1 MSLIR
6 NSIWNLSGYVI
17 PTLITVPALGYLARV
32 LGPEMFGI
40 YTIAIA
46 IVGYAGIFDVGL
58 TRAIVREIA
67 LFRDDFIERNRI
79 ISTSTSFILVFSSIG
94 VIVLY
99 LLVPEIVKLLNISPK
114 NNDEVIL
121 ALKFLVFS
129 IPIFLLNQLWMSIL
143 EGDEKFAVVNFQRSI
158 GSSVIAGLPAV
169 FVMFHNSL
177 VYAIIGLILGRV
189 ISLIIAFVIVRKE
202 ILEAKLLFHKE
213 TFKRLIFFGG
223 WITVSNIISP
233 MMVYFDRFVIS
244 NIFGA
249 KMVGYYTAPSE
260 AITRLGVL
268 PGALARAV
276 FPRLSNTIDSND
288 FRKQLKFSYKL
299 MTLGILPVVI
309 LGILLSDKIL
319 YLWMGKD
326 YAEHSTSIFCV
337 LLGGFFF
344 NAMAQIPFATIQ
356 SVGKA
361 KLTALL
367 HCIEVIPYLIT
378 LYYCVHTYGLIG
390 AAYAWSLRVI
400 VDCILL
406 IIISNKCVSRY
417 RNTQ

>member
-1 MSLIR
+1 MSLVK
-6 NSIWNLSGYVI
+6 NSIWNLSGYII
-17 PTLITVPALGYLARV
+17 PTLITVPALGFLARA
-32 LGPEMFGI
+32 LGPELFGI

-67 LFRDDFIERNRI
+67 LFRNDFIERDRI
-79 ISTSTSFILVFSSIG
+79 ISTSTSFILFFSSAG
-94 VIVLY
+94 VVILY
-99 LLVPEIVKLLNISPK
+99 FLVPEIVNLLNISPE
-114 NNDEVIL
+114 NNIEVIL
-121 ALKFLVFS
+121 SLKVLVFS

-158 GSSVIAGLPAV
+158 GSSVIAGLPAI
-169 FVMFHNSL
+169 FVLINDSL
-177 VYAIIGLILGRV
+177 LYAIYGLILGRV
-189 ISLIIAFVIVRKE
+189 ISLIIAFIIVRKE
-202 ILEAKLLFHKE
+202 IFKAKLSFHKV

-276 FPRLSNTIDSND
+276 FPRLSNTIDSKD
-288 FRKQLKFSYKL
+288 FRKQLSFSYKL
-299 MTLGILPVVI
+299 MVLGCLPVVI
-309 LGILLSDKIL
+309 LGIILSDKIL
-319 YLWMGKD
+319 YFWMGKD
-326 YAEHSTSIFCV
+326 YADNSTSIFCV
-337 LLGGFFF
+337 LLAGFFF

-367 HCIEVIPYLIT
+367 HCAEVIPYLLT
-378 LYYCVHTYGLIG
+378 LYYCVHAYGLIG
-390 AAYAWSLRVI
+390 AAYAWSLRVV
-400 VDCILL
+400 VDCVLL
-406 IIISNKCVSRY
+406 ILISNKCVRRY
-417 RNTQ
+417 RAN

>member
-1 MSLIR
+1 MSLIK

-17 PTLITVPALGYLARV
+17 PTLIMVPSLGYLART
-32 LGPEMFGI
+32 LGPELFGI

-67 LFRDDFIERNRI
+67 LYRNDGEERKRI
-79 ISTSTSFILVFSSIG
+79 ISTATSFIFVFSSLC
-94 VIVLY
+94 VLGLY
-99 LLVPEIVKLLNISPK
+99 FLIPQVLHFLNISAQHYLEAK
-114 NNDEVIL
+114 D
-121 ALKFLVFS
+121 ALKILVFS
-129 IPIFLLNQLWMSIL
+129 IPMFLLNQLWTSIL
-143 EGDEKFAVVNFQRSI
+143 EGDEKFPTVNFQRSI
-158 GSSVIAGLPAV
+158 TSSIIAGFPAL
-169 FVMFHNSL
+169 FVIIHSSL
-177 VYAIIGLILGRV
+177 VYAIIGLVIGRLL
-189 ISLIIAFVIVRKE
+189 SLIISFIFVRRE
-202 ILEAKLLFHKE
+202 IIDAKLRFHLD

-223 WITVSNIISP
+223 WMTVSNIISP

-249 KMVGYYTAPSE
+249 KVVGYYTAPSE
-260 AITRLGVL
+260 AIARLGVL

-276 FPRLSNTIDSND
+276 FPRLSNIADSKD

-299 MTLGILPVVI
+299 MAIGILPVVV
-309 LGILLSDKIL
+309 LGGYFSDKIL

-326 YAEHSTSIFCV
+326 YAENSTAILCV
-337 LLGGFFF
+337 LLVGFFF
-344 NAMAQIPFATIQ
+344 NSIAAIPFASIQ

-367 HCIEVIPYLIT
+367 HCIEVIPYLII
-378 LYYCVHTYGLIG
+378 LYYLVMKFGLIG

-400 VDCILL
+400 LDCFLL
-406 IIISNKCVSRY
+406 VFISDKCVKRY
-417 RNTQ
+417 RSS

>member
-1 MSLIR
+1 MSLIK

-17 PTLITVPALGYLARV
+17 PTLITVPALGYLARA
-32 LGPEMFGI
+32 LGPELFGI

-58 TRAIVREIA
+58 TRAIVREVA
-67 LFRDDFIERNRI
+67 LFREDIIERNRI
-79 ISTSTSFILVFSSIG
+79 ISTSTSFILVFSSLG
-94 VIVLY
+94 VIILY
-99 LLVPEIVKLLNISPK
+99 CLVPEIVNLLNISSQHRM
-114 NNDEVIL
+114 EVEH
-121 ALKFLVFS
+121 ALKILVFS

-158 GSSVIAGLPAV
+158 GSSVIAGLPAI
-169 FVMFHNSL
+169 FVVLQNSL
-177 VYAIIGLILGRV
+177 VNAIYGLILGRV
-189 ISLIIAFVIVRKE
+189 ISLVIAFIIVRKE
-202 ILEAKLLFHKE
+202 IIEAKLMFHKE

-276 FPRLSNTIDSND
+276 FPRLSNTIDSGD
-288 FRKQLKFSYKL
+288 FRKQLSFSYKL
-299 MTLGILPVVI
+299 MALGCLPVVV
-309 LGILLSDKIL
+309 LGVLLSDKIL
-319 YLWMGKD
+319 LLWMGKD
-326 YAEHSTSIFCV
+326 YAEHSTSIFSV
-337 LLGGFFF
+337 LLTGFFF

-367 HCIEVIPYLIT
+367 HCCEVIPYLLV

-400 VDCILL
+400 ADCLL
-406 IIISNKCVSRY
+406 LLIISNKCVRRY
-417 RNTQ
+417 RN